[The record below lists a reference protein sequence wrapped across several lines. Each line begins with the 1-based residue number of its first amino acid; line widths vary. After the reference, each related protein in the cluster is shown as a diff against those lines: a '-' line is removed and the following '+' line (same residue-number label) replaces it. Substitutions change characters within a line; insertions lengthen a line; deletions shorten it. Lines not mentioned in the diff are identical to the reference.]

1 VGSEGRCKTGIAPTI
16 VVQPADQAI
25 FAGETA
31 TLTVVAYGSKPLAY
45 QWPVSSTNFDLEMS
59 NRLSAPTWIK
69 VGVAPVQLGGQNIV
83 SLGMTNAQQYF
94 RLRHP

>member
-1 VGSEGRCKTGIAPTI
+1 MYANLLDTTGANL
-16 VVQPADQAI
+16 V
-25 FAGETA
+25 FFW
-31 TLTVVAYGSKPLAY
+31 PL
-45 QWPVSSTNFDLEMS
+45 SSTNFDLEMS
-59 NRLSAPTWIK
+59 ARRSAPTWIQ